1 MLLSPTSLRRGSV
14 LLCGPSSWSFF
25 AALVLGPVLSGGVAP
40 HQKVL
45 FAVFGLPLC
54 CARLAFQLFS
64 FSFDFAGYVLSF
76 VSITCIYERCREKRL
91 SLMVA
96 LEGRVALA
104 FSELGNVAGVTAGTY
119 QRTWDDYRHGAS

>member
-45 FAVFGLPLC
+45 FAVFGL
-54 CARLAFQLFS
+54 
-64 FSFDFAGYVLSF
+64 YVLSF